1 VTEERKHRAEDN
13 EPVGRCPSA
22 TVPVPERRAWGEGLP
37 RTARRAGAWLARAD
51 NALFVILLAALMFL
65 SARQQGFFLSSP
77 ADELLAVGQRMRAPA
92 FALPALDGPTVGLED
107 SRGEVVLVNFW
118 ATWCPPCRAEMAS
131 MEELYR
137 AYRDRGLTILA
148 ISTDAGGAQVVEPF
162 VRARGLTFPILLD
175 PPGAVA
181 NRYAVRGLPTSYLV
195 DRDGT
200 IVSREVG
207 ARDWAGA
214 SARRLVEKVLLGP
227 AASATTAGAGAGR

>member
-1 VTEERKHRAEDN
+1 MDPSER
-13 EPVGRCPSA
+13 
-22 TVPVPERRAWGEGLP
+22 
-37 RTARRAGAWLARAD
+37 RRAGAGARGVSRRASAWLARWD
-51 NALFVILLAALMFL
+51 NALFVILLALVMFL
-65 SARQQGFFLSSP
+65 YARRQGYFLASP
-77 ADELLAVGQRMRAPA
+77 ADELLAVGQRVQAPA
-92 FALPALDGPTVGLED
+92 FALPALDGPTVGLEG
-107 SRGEVVLVNFW
+107 SRGNVVLLNFW

-162 VRARGLTFPILLD
+162 VQARGLTFPILLD
-175 PPGAVA
+175 PPGVVA

-214 SARRLVEKVLLGP
+214 SARRLVERVLAEP
-227 AASATTAGAGAGR
+227 AVPVAAAREEVGMKGRFVAK